1 MTTVS
6 LTEAQSKL
14 SELVHQLTPGQEV
27 VITENNQPIARLLPA
42 HPPKPHRTL
51 GTLRGTVVHVA
62 PDCDAPLDDFKEYM
76 P

>member
-14 SELVHQLTPGQEV
+14 PELVHQLTPGQEV
-27 VITENNQPIARLLPA
+27 MITENNQPIARLLPA
-42 HPPKPHRTL
+42 HSTKPHRTF
-51 GTLRGTVVHVA
+51 GTLHGTVVHMA
-62 PDCDAPLDDFKEYM
+62 SDFDAPLDDFGEYM